1 MEAAEARERTE
12 RRLDSDKARRI
23 VAAMRSSVARRGAA
37 GSTFDHVAQEA
48 GVSRGLLHYYFG
60 SKERLLV
67 EVVRHDADVRVVGAD
82 RVGGLDALRAVRRRH
97 TDVCHDDVRAEPA
110 VFALMADVW
119 DNDAGSLDA
128 IVQALVWG
136 LEQFVAEDAGSHAVI
151 HELLSVARR
160 NDDVR
165 EEIAALYRRV
175 RAEVAE
181 ILVEKERE
189 GIVRLRSDAEAVV
202 SIFLALADG
211 LEVQLTSDADWASSD
226 AVDTAVSVARY
237 LLGDPPGQ

>member
-1 MEAAEARERTE
+1 VEAAEARERTE

-67 EVVRHDADVRVVGAD
+67 EVVRHDADVRVAAIEE
-82 RVGGLDALRAVRRRH
+82 RLR
-97 TDVCHDDVRAEPA
+97 
-110 VFALMADVW
+110 
-119 DNDAGSLDA
+119 DAGSLDA

-211 LEVQLTSDADWASSD
+211 LEVQLTSDTDWASSD

-237 LLGDPPGQ
+237 LLGDPRGQ

>member
-1 MEAAEARERTE
+1 MEAARTQVEARQD

-23 VAAMRSSVARRGAA
+23 VAAMRASVATRGAA

-67 EVVRHDADVRVVGAD
+67 EVVRHDAEIRVSAIEE
-82 RVGGLDALRAVRRRH
+82 RLRDAR
-97 TDVCHDDVRAEPA
+97 
-110 VFALMADVW
+110 
-119 DNDAGSLDA
+119 SLDA

-151 HELLSVARR
+151 HELLSAARR
-160 NDDVR
+160 NDEIR
-165 EEIAALYRRV
+165 EELAALYRRV

-181 ILVEKERE
+181 ILVEKERA
-189 GIVRLRSDAEAVV
+189 GIVRLRADGEAVV

-211 LEVQLTSDADWASSD
+211 LEVQLTTDTDWARD
-226 AVDTAVSVARY
+226 AAVDTAVAVARF
-237 LLGDPPGQ
+237 LLGD

>member
-1 MEAAEARERTE
+1 VEAAQKLERGE

-23 VAAMRSSVARRGAA
+23 VAAMRESVARRGAA

-67 EVVRHDADVRVVGAD
+67 EVVRHDADVRVGAIEE
-82 RVGGLDALRAVRRRH
+82 RLRDAR
-97 TDVCHDDVRAEPA
+97 
-110 VFALMADVW
+110 
-119 DNDAGSLDA
+119 SLDA

-136 LEQFVAEDAGSHAVI
+136 LEQFVAEDPGSHAVI

-165 EEIAALYRRV
+165 EELAALYRRV
-175 RAEVAE
+175 RTEIAE

-189 GIVRLRSDAEAVV
+189 GIVRLRADGEAVA
-202 SIFLALADG
+202 SIFLALGDG
-211 LEVQLTSDADWASSD
+211 LEVQLTSDSDWASSD
-226 AVDTAVSVARY
+226 AVDTAVAVARF
-237 LLGDPPGQ
+237 LLGDRS

>member
-1 MEAAEARERTE
+1 MEAARTAERVE
-12 RRLDSDKARRI
+12 RRLDSDKAKRI

-67 EVVRHDADVRVVGAD
+67 EVVRHDAD
-82 RVGGLDALRAVRRRH
+82 LRAQ
-97 TDVCHDDVRAEPA
+97 
-110 VFALMADVW
+110 ALEERLR
-119 DNDAGSLDA
+119 DARSLDA

-136 LEQFVAEDAGSHAVI
+136 LEQFVAEDPGSHAVI
-151 HELLSVARR
+151 HELLSAARR
-160 NDDVR
+160 ND
-165 EEIAALYRRV
+165 EIRDELAALYRRV
-175 RAEVAE
+175 RSEVAE

-189 GIVRLRSDAEAVV
+189 GIVELRADGEAVV

-211 LEVQLTSDADWASSD
+211 LEVQLTSDADWASSE
-226 AVDTAVSVARY
+226 AVDTAVSVARF
-237 LLGDPPGQ
+237 LLGESP